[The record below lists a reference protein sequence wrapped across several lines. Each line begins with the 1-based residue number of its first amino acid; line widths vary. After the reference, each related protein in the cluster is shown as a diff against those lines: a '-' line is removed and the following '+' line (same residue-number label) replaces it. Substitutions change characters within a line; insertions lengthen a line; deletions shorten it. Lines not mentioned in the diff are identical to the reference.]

1 VVLEN
6 GRVLIPAGFS
16 APDTHDTSNTA
27 DLYNP
32 VTGTSSL
39 TGNLNVSRARQGA
52 MLLHD
57 GTVLVGPGSRT
68 TRCGPPVC
76 NNGGP
81 PFSAVI
87 VDSSEIFDPATLSW
101 QFTAGKPLL
110 PGRFNFQQAVLPN
123 GKALMAGG
131 FGGPAGGEAAQR
143 SAELYNPATGTWESA
158 GNMTRVHGTSS
169 SLANTHDAIVLS
181 ASATGFVFDPRVC
194 GTNCGKVLVVGD
206 NLTDGTA
213 DLYTPAPVSLE
224 NCSSTVSGQI
234 DGDVNVPAGAVTCIT
249 NAQISGS
256 VNVAP
261 GGAVVINYSHI
272 QGNLRIDGAAGVRM
286 CGTNVRGAT
295 TVTGSFGPVL
305 IGGALTGDGR
315 CAPNQFTGPVT
326 LDANQ
331 FVGLANNQ
339 FRGNLTVTWSAG
351 LNPSTRIQGNQVR
364 GNLSCANNTP
374 AATND
379 GRRNQV
385 SGSRSGQCSAGGF

>member
-1 VVLEN
+1 M
-6 GRVLIPAGFS
+6 P
-16 APDTHDTSNTA
+16 P
-27 DLYNP
+27 
-32 VTGTSSL
+32 GTS
-39 TGNLNVSRARQGA
+39 LN
-52 MLLHD
+52 
-57 GTVLVGPGSRT
+57 T
-68 TRCGPPVC
+68 
-76 NNGGP
+76 
-81 PFSAVI
+81 
-87 VDSSEIFDPATLSW
+87 
-101 QFTAGKPLL
+101 
-110 PGRFNFQQAVLPN
+110 
-123 GKALMAGG
+123 
-131 FGGPAGGEAAQR
+131 R
-143 SAELYNPATGTWESA
+143 SAEVYDPDTETWSSA
-158 GNMTRVHGTSS
+158 GEMTTDHGTIAAQ
-169 SLANTHDAIVLS
+169 ANANEAVVLS
-181 ASATGFVFDPRVC
+181 ASATSFVFDPRVC

-206 NLTDGTA
+206 NLTNGTA

-224 NCSSTVSGQI
+224 HCTSTVSGQVT
-234 DGDVNVPAGAVTCIT
+234 GDVNVPAGAVTCIT